1 VIQPPSNGL
10 RIVGPDEL
18 NETLRN
24 LLKPGEMLTD
34 ADGIERRL
42 PSFFYEVPSWEA
54 ARATQLTDQFGV
66 WEFIDTDVREDER
79 MRHFPRY
86 VPCAVGVLAG
96 HLQLFRDEVGTLVR
110 ISPNGGYRSPA
121 HRFSAEAS
129 PHLWGTAV
137 DIYRIGDELLDS
149 RETIVKYM
157 EVARRVLPS
166 AWVRPYGNEPG
177 CAFDHLHID
186 VGYFSVE
193 PHG

>member
-1 VIQPPSNGL
+1 VVNPPSIGL
-10 RIVGPDEL
+10 RIVGPEDLSEEDRRL
-18 NETLRN
+18 LR
-24 LLKPGEMLTD
+24 PGELLAD
-34 ADGIERRL
+34 AEGVERRL
-42 PSFFYEVPSWEA
+42 PSFFYEVPSWEV
-54 ARATQLTDQFGV
+54 ARDAHFTEQFGV
-66 WEFIDTDVREDER
+66 WEFIDVDVREDEKVR
-79 MRHFPRY
+79 SWPRY

-96 HLQLFRDEVGTLVR
+96 HLQLLRKEIGTLVR

-149 RETIVKYM
+149 RETIVKYI